1 MFALSRRRNLT
12 LAMLPDAILG
22 NDSDGVHLDIP
33 VEALKAE
40 RQ

>member
-1 MFALSRRRNLT
+1 
-12 LAMLPDAILG
+12 MLLDAILG
-22 NDSDGVHLDIP
+22 NDSDDAHLDIP